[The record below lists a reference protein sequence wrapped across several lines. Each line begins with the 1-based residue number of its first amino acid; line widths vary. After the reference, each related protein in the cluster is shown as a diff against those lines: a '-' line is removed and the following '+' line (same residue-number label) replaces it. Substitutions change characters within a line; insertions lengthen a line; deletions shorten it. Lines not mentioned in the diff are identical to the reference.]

1 MGQSAAH
8 INTLDNIKGQGLIHV
23 VDLINGKMRGPK
35 IHQCIKRMEYI
46 NKKSSERATPS
57 DTKLGQGSRLAGFI
71 EADVN
76 FKYERV

>member
-1 MGQSAAH
+1 
-8 INTLDNIKGQGLIHV
+8 
-23 VDLINGKMRGPK
+23 MRGPK

-46 NKKSSERATPS
+46 NKKSSGRATPS